1 MDFTSGRVGM
11 VRENHIGR
19 QDFRERGMGHEQ
31 RQLRVSARRGKRRGE
46 IPSLPLFGWS
56 RKKILI
62 FISSVLPKL
71 TGVNLDNLRSHSHL
85 RTLIVMVMVMR
96 IGHGFLSCCRGIY
109 STMFN
114 FSLVCAFPFGLLG
127 LTKACHVVSCRIAT
141 FRNKLID
148 KWQRKTEVT
157 TGAADIKSELHAF
170 NQNISEQVASYI
182 KDPSRMVGQMQMW
195 KLAVA
200 VFGTVT
206 QSDAGAEVDGDPEL
220 LDDFELYQTTHHL
233 LVKLLGHLILHT

>member
-1 MDFTSGRVGM
+1 MDFTSERVGM
-11 VRENHIGR
+11 VRENHMGR
-19 QDFRERGMGHEQ
+19 QDFRERGMGHEH
-31 RQLRVSARRGKRRGE
+31 RQLRV
-46 IPSLPLFGWS
+46 
-56 RKKILI
+56 
-62 FISSVLPKL
+62 
-71 TGVNLDNLRSHSHL
+71 VNLDNLRSHSHL
-85 RTLIVMVMVMR
+85 RTLTVMVMVMR
-96 IGHGFLSCCRGIY
+96 IGHGFLSCCR
-109 STMFN
+109 
-114 FSLVCAFPFGLLG
+114 
-127 LTKACHVVSCRIAT
+127 AT

-206 QSDAGAEVDGDPEL
+206 QSAAGAEVDGDPEL

>member
-1 MDFTSGRVGM
+1 
-11 VRENHIGR
+11 
-19 QDFRERGMGHEQ
+19 
-31 RQLRVSARRGKRRGE
+31 
-46 IPSLPLFGWS
+46 
-56 RKKILI
+56 
-62 FISSVLPKL
+62 
-71 TGVNLDNLRSHSHL
+71 
-85 RTLIVMVMVMR
+85 
-96 IGHGFLSCCRGIY
+96 
-109 STMFN
+109 MFN

-200 VFGTVT
+200 VFGTVPVGENTAKGKVT

-233 LVKLLGHLILHT
+233 LGLLYLKRLSAWL